1 MAPAIFFASIRY
13 DPGSSCQDFIMSKTV
28 SFGLLLLLASIIA
41 ITPLAIDMYLPA
53 MPVMATELSTWV
65 VVRWL

>member
-1 MAPAIFFASIRY
+1 
-13 DPGSSCQDFIMSKTV
+13 MSKTV

-53 MPVMATELSTWV
+53 MPLMASELGTDIGLIQQSLSILHYV
-65 VVRWL
+65 QLKIP